1 MGPNRMWM
9 FPVGFTTRRTN
20 DVPQQ
25 RELSVKSSFHR
36 LHGPGASQRSASSP
50 DILRPA
56 HPRTR
61 GAVGRQSA
69 AELWAHIRHLV
80 RVWSVSVSDVGFCLF
95 AFPPSELSKL
105 QSPLSPSS
113 GSANEPINAKW
124 RRDKHLH

>member
-9 FPVGFTTRRTN
+9 SPVGFTTRRTN

-50 DILRPA
+50 TYYAPRTTA

-61 GAVGRQSA
+61 GAV
-69 AELWAHIRHLV
+69 
-80 RVWSVSVSDVGFCLF
+80 
-95 AFPPSELSKL
+95 PPKSKVL
-105 QSPLSPSS
+105 QSC
-113 GSANEPINAKW
+113 GHI
-124 RRDKHLH
+124 

>member
-36 LHGPGASQRSASSP
+36 LHGPGASALSLHSTSR
-50 DILRPA
+50 
-56 HPRTR
+56 HTR
-61 GAVGRQSA
+61 GTEAWAAMRRKA
-69 AELWAHIRHLV
+69 PECAELWAHQDHLV
-80 RVWSVSVSDVGFCLF
+80 RMWSVSVSDVGFCLF

-105 QSPLSPSS
+105 QSVQWQC
-113 GSANEPINAKW
+113 E
-124 RRDKHLH
+124 